1 MIASKNCIDL
11 LKKYEGLSLKS
22 YLCPKGVATIG
33 YGSTMWNDSKPVK
46 LGEVITIED
55 AEKLLMDD
63 LKKRSVIIQN
73 LNLNQNQ
80 FDSILVFIYNIG
92 IRAFLNSTMLKKIK
106 VNPNDAT
113 IKDEFLRWVNKGSA
127 FEKGLTKRRLEEAT
141 LYEKKI

>member
-1 MIASKNCIDL
+1 MTPSKNCIDL
-11 LKKYEGLSLKS
+11 IKKYEGLKLKS

-33 YGSTMWNDSKPVK
+33 YGSTMWNDKTPVK
-46 LGEVITIED
+46 LGEVITIEG
-55 AEKLLMDD
+55 AEKLLMAD
-63 LKKRSVIIQN
+63 LKKRSKVIQN

-92 IRAFLNSTMLKKIK
+92 IGAFLDSRMLKKIK

>member
-11 LKKYEGLSLKS
+11 IKKYEGLKLKS

-33 YGSTMWNDSKPVK
+33 YGSTMWNDKTPVK
-46 LGEVITIED
+46 LGEVITIEG
-55 AEKLLMDD
+55 AEKLLMAD
-63 LKKRSVIIQN
+63 LKKRSVVIQN

-127 FEKGLTKRRLEEAT
+127 FEKGLTKRRLAEAK
-141 LYEKKI
+141 LYYEKN